1 MLVYDIHVA
10 MGLNRYTSQKR
21 ANAPI
26 QPDFEVNPPLF
37 RPILDIAA
45 TQRSGNS
52 QVLLIKYSLNEDI
65 SGIKNCREQNVWLWF
80 VDWIVTF

>member
-1 MLVYDIHVA
+1 
-10 MGLNRYTSQKR
+10 MGLNRYTCQKR

-26 QPDFEVNPPLF
+26 RPDFEVNPPLF